1 MWAFPGTGR
10 NDCRRSCATATPAS
24 PTDCPLRR
32 VVYKL
37 GLHDPRV
44 RADPALA
51 SLGDSPADLALLAEM
66 AASLLPEA
74 APEPVATERC
84 FYDNT
89 PDQDFVLDRVV
100 DSSSGRARPATGS
113 SSPRSWARRSPTWP
127 KESRR
132 RSRSTAS
139 RSGGRRSARVDPSPG
154 LSATALR
161 RGEAALLTAA
171 SAGATLKAMTEGRLP
186 PRELL
191 AALEARRELGDEY
204 DRALLEGFVD
214 QASREIDARVDARV
228 DARFEEMLRHAPGRR
243 RSGNGLSIV
252 SLVFAVPLTAIAGA
266 LGHVEGIAVVW
277 AGIAFVNAANA
288 WRTRVPWYAKRWK

>member
-1 MWAFPGTGR
+1 M
-10 NDCRRSCATATPAS
+10 
-24 PTDCPLRR
+24 
-32 VVYKL
+32 
-37 GLHDPRV
+37 
-44 RADPALA
+44 
-51 SLGDSPADLALLAEM
+51 
-66 AASLLPEA
+66 
-74 APEPVATERC
+74 
-84 FYDNT
+84 
-89 PDQDFVLDRVV
+89 
-100 DSSSGRARPATGS
+100 
-113 SSPRSWARRSPTWP
+113 
-127 KESRR
+127 
-132 RSRSTAS
+132 
-139 RSGGRRSARVDPSPG
+139 
-154 LSATALR
+154 
-161 RGEAALLTAA
+161 TAA